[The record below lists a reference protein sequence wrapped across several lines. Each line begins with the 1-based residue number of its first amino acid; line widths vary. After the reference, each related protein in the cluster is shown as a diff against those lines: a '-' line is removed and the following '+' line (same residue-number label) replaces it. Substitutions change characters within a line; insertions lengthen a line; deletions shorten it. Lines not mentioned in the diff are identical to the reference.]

1 MADGASPRERLD
13 RVLHKKSVDRPPVIC
28 PGGMMNAAI
37 VDVMER
43 TANPLPTAYDDASK
57 LVQLARD
64 VASYTGF
71 ENLAL
76 PFCMTIEAEL
86 LGSTIDQGTV
96 ACEAKIAKEAFTS
109 VREAKIRALDR
120 VPDGSRAER
129 VLAAV
134 QHASAGKPD
143 EPVIGSLTGPISTS
157 ASLVDPV
164 TFLKELHKDHEGAHR
179 VVDAVTKSLASFA
192 RALIEAGADVI
203 AISDPTAT
211 GEILG
216 PRAFNEYALRYL
228 NELADEIHRLGV
240 PVLVH
245 ICGNIS
251 SVEGLL
257 AKLHSEALSTDAA
270 VNLAEFKA
278 RFPHVTVMGNVSTYA
293 LQFGDPERIAKRT
306 RQLVEQGVDILAPA
320 CGLSTSTPLANI
332 QALTGAVKE
341 N

>member
-1 MADGASPRERLD
+1 MADDTSPKERLV
-13 RVLHKKSVDRPPVIC
+13 RVLQKKPVDRPPVIC

-43 TANPLPTAYDDASK
+43 TSNALPEAYDSADR

-64 VASYTGF
+64 VSAYTGF

-86 LGSTIDQGTV
+86 LGSTVDRGT
-96 ACEAKIAKEAFTS
+96 AASEAKITKEAFSS
-109 VREAKIRALDR
+109 VREANVRSIDQI
-120 VPDGSRAER
+120 PIGSRAER
-129 VLAAV
+129 VLDAIQRAA
-134 QHASAGKPD
+134 ARKLD
-143 EPVIGSLTGPISTS
+143 EPVIGSLTGPISTA

-179 VVDAVTKSLASFA
+179 VVSTVTQSLASFA
-192 RALIEAGADVI
+192 RALVESGADLI

-216 PRAFNEYALRYL
+216 PKAFSEYALRYL

-240 PVLVH
+240 PVIVH
-245 ICGNIS
+245 ICGNIT
-251 SVEGLL
+251 SVEAHLV
-257 AKLHSEALSTDAA
+257 KLHTDALSTDAA
-270 VNLAEFKA
+270 VKLADLKA
-278 RFPHVTVMGNVSTYA
+278 KHPHVTVMGNVSTYA
-293 LQFGDPERIAKRT
+293 LQFGEPDKIAKRT
-306 RQLVEQGVDILAPA
+306 RQLVEQGVDIIAPA
-320 CGLSTSTPLANI
+320 CGVSTSTPLANI